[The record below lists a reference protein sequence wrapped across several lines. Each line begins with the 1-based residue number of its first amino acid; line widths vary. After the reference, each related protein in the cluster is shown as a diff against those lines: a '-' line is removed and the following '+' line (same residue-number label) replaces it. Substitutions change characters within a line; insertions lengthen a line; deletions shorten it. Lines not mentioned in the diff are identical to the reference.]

1 MTGQTLAAARA
12 DEVRGRLARVD
23 DPELDEPVTE
33 LGFITAVDVD
43 PRGAVTIGF
52 RLPTY
57 WCAANFA
64 FIMADDMR
72 REVLAL
78 PWVRRVD
85 VVLGDHM
92 YAGKINHGIAHG
104 LSFQD
109 TFGDEASG
117 DVADIRRSFHLKAF
131 QRRQEALLRHLLET
145 EHDPAALVAASLA
158 ELRTLALNAQ
168 GERLRARYL
177 DRRHVPAPAGPTAPA
192 FVDVHGRRLVAGELP
207 NYLRVLARVGVN
219 AEFNGALCKGL
230 LAARFGE
237 AREAPDGQPGLVDF
251 IRQARAAI

>member
-1 MTGQTLAAARA
+1 MTAAATAAARA
-12 DEVRGRLARVD
+12 EEVRGRLARVD

-43 PRGAVTIGF
+43 PRGAVMIGF

-92 YAGKINHGIAHG
+92 YADKINHGIAHG
-104 LSFQD
+104 LSFQH
-109 TFGDEASG
+109 TFGRDASG
-117 DVADIRRSFHLKAF
+117 DIADIRRSFHLKAF
-131 QRRQEALLRHLLET
+131 QRRQEALLRHLLDT
-145 EHDPAALVAASLA
+145 EHDPAALVAASLS
-158 ELRTLALNAQ
+158 ELRTLPLNVE
-168 GERLRARYL
+168 GNRLRARYL
-177 DRRHVPAPAGPTAPA
+177 DRRQIPAPAGPDAPA
-192 FVDVHGRRLVAGELP
+192 FVNTEGRRLVAGEIP
-207 NYLRVLARVGVN
+207 SYLRLLARVGVN

-230 LAARFGE
+230 LAARFGQ
-237 AREAPDGQPGLVDF
+237 ASPDGQPGLVDF
-251 IRQARAAI
+251 IRQTPAAI